1 MPGAAPAAYIR
12 ANAPEQ
18 GSKDKGRIMRK
29 FLAAAILASAALAAP
44 ASAVTI
50 LFGGANATPTSISG
64 TAGGIGYTLTGARF
78 TAAPGTLTNLGQIGA
93 SLRLN
98 RTAPGVG
105 VDGGASAP
113 QVDTNQS
120 TRREAL
126 ILTTTDR
133 VRFSGLRL
141 SFVDNNDTL
150 ALFGVRADGS
160 FVPLLNS
167 GTIRSGLGGAATVVN
182 SGANS
187 GTSTLT
193 LVDDWGWFDH
203 YVFTTRVGG
212 DVLFGGDL
220 GQGYRLDS
228 ITINAVPEPATWA
241 MLITGFAFVGAT
253 ARRRRAVVSA

>member
-1 MPGAAPAAYIR
+1 
-12 ANAPEQ
+12 
-18 GSKDKGRIMRK
+18 MRK
-29 FLAAAILASAALAAP
+29 FLAAAILASVALSAP

-50 LFGGANATPTSISG
+50 LFGGTNATPNSIAG

-78 TAAPGTLTNLGQIGA
+78 TDAPDTLTNISQIGTA
-93 SLRLN
+93 IRLN
-98 RTAPGVG
+98 RTSPGVG
-105 VDGGASAP
+105 VDGGGSAP

-120 TRREAL
+120 NRREAF
-126 ILTTTDR
+126 ILTTSDR

-150 ALFGVRADGS
+150 ALFGVQSNGD

-167 GTIRSGLGGAATVVN
+167 GTIRTGLGGAATVVN
-182 SGANS
+182 SSANS

-193 LVDDWGWFDH
+193 LVNEWGWFDR
-203 YVFTTRVGG
+203 YVLTTRVGG
-212 DVLFGGDL
+212 DVVFGGDF

-228 ITINAVPEPATWA
+228 VSITAVPEPATWA
-241 MLITGFAFVGAT
+241 MLITGFAFVGFT